1 MVDVPL
7 ASTDPKYGAD
17 QQTEFVAGAPL
28 LDRDSCNGD
37 SGGPAY
43 IQAEDGWYLAGATSR
58 ATASSRR
65 PCGDGGIYTTVSAHL
80 EWVRSVPGGQW
91 D

>member
-1 MVDVPL
+1 M
-7 ASTDPKYGAD
+7 DPA
-17 QQTEFVAGAPL
+17 TEFAAGAPF

-43 IQAEDGWYLAGATSR
+43 VQVDGEWHLAGATSR
-58 ATASSRR
+58 ATASSLR
-65 PCGDGGIYTTVSAHL
+65 PCGDGGIYTRIDAYE
-80 EWVRSVPGGQW
+80 EWIRSVPGGVW